1 MACVCIPNLRLP
13 IEGAGHDFV
22 AVGVVERHCV
32 DDVGV
37 VVEREQLLPR
47 VRIPDLARA
56 IVAPSDELVTAFV
69 KRAICQRQKM
79 GSQHFEKTEALL
91 LILLL
96 LLDQLLDKLLELR
109 FARLG
114 DQWLLKQYLV
124 DQAINVSS
132 IVKFQNQGLGRRIP
146 DFRSSN
152 NNRRF
157 KTMAS
162 W

>member
-1 MACVCIPNLRLP
+1 
-13 IEGAGHDFV
+13 
-22 AVGVVERHCV
+22 
-32 DDVGV
+32 
-37 VVEREQLLPR
+37 
-47 VRIPDLARA
+47 
-56 IVAPSDELVTAFV
+56 
-69 KRAICQRQKM
+69 M
-79 GSQHFEKTEALL
+79 GSQHFEQTEALL

-96 LLDQLLDKLLELR
+96 LLDQLLDKLFELR

-132 IVKFQNQGLGRRIP
+132 IVKFQNQEIGKRIP
-146 DFRSSN
+146 GFRSSN

-157 KTMAS
+157 KSMAS